1 MVNKETGENIK
12 DIKIKIDP
20 KTKRESFII
29 KYDKKPIFKELI
41 SVKDPRTKKE
51 ILINK
56 ETGEKQKDLEIK
68 TNEKTGEIKII
79 NKES

>member
-1 MVNKETGENIK
+1 MVNKETGEKIK

-41 SVKDPRTKKE
+41 SLKIQEQKK
-51 ILINK
+51 K
-56 ETGEKQKDLEIK
+56 F
-68 TNEKTGEIKII
+68 
-79 NKES
+79 